1 MTLYLPVMDRLLIAG
16 AGATGA
22 LCACF
27 LTRTN
32 VPDGPTSVTV
42 LDKGR
47 GAGGRMSTSRATKEA
62 MDKANYCSAD
72 LGAQYFTAME
82 NQWNSEAV
90 SIHRAIYDELLEAG
104 IFKPLNGQIEND
116 DYDYSKQK
124 WTAPNVPKSL
134 QNGTH
139 ILERSSFEIYR
150 RLLCISNQGGTAFPS
165 MKFPVYEFSSIDELK
180 HFVATNGSSS
190 VVKHFLNK
198 SNNTTIKFN
207 ETIESISLS
216 EDKTCWH
223 VTTKEGLT
231 ADFDGIVL
239 TMPVPQILQMKG
251 NIRELFQTAAL
262 INIKTKLEKVSYSS
276 RYALAAWFASDA
288 SLDVNW
294 SAKYFFDD
302 PCIRYVS
309 IDPKKRG
316 VQTSDTGTVVVV
328 HTSVPYGLQ
337 HLEDDVELVKGE
349 IMSRL
354 KIAIPQLQSLTPLSV
369 KCQRWRYSQ
378 VYKAYEGAPG
388 CVVVQSSPLL
398 VLAGDG
404 FVSMSHFDGCV
415 DSALAAEKAVRQA
428 VRAA

>member
-134 QNGTH
+134 QN
-139 ILERSSFEIYR
+139 
-150 RLLCISNQGGTAFPS
+150 
-165 MKFPVYEFSSIDELK
+165 DELK

-251 NIRELFQTAAL
+251 NIRELFQTTAL